1 MLKNKSY
8 LNYLIGEA
16 INDVSVDVSTFSQ
29 LTKAAEDESTTVMS
43 VNTQILF
50 NQYRL
55 DIYNKME
62 IIGRINVH
70 IKDLVGLRVIDIN
83 ETNEMAELFFDNG
96 FKLVIDLINEAGTI
110 DPETMCLQGPD
121 NLIVVW
127 D

>member
-8 LNYLIGEA
+8 LNYLIGEV
-16 INDVSVDVSTFSQ
+16 IIDVSVDVSTFSQ